1 MSVLALRVRSVP
13 CAALFGL
20 VGLVVHANALAE
32 SGVLFAIPT
41 EVQSAKPLAP
51 HSPWHIALRAA
62 DLSALAR
69 VLNVPQPGPD
79 AKVLD
84 YVLDAYP
91 EISGNSTRTWLE
103 SSFLIDYREREV
115 TELYAAFKKAAA
127 GSPWTR
133 EALVA
138 FVAAT
143 MTGAVAHPFDVASQ
157 VARDRTGDCKAYA
170 ALTAALARSAGV
182 PARVA
187 LGLVLVEVDGR
198 YASFGH
204 AWAETREANRWV
216 VADAA
221 LGRQAATARYLPFGV
236 LDDEGPGFGMSV
248 IRLTPVWIQR
258 VTIIGSP

>member
-1 MSVLALRVRSVP
+1 MP
-13 CAALFGL
+13 
-20 VGLVVHANALAE
+20 HA
-32 SGVLFAIPT
+32 
-41 EVQSAKPLAP
+41 
-51 HSPWHIALRAA
+51 PWHIALHAA
-62 DLSALAR
+62 DVSALAR
-69 VLNVPQPGPD
+69 VLNVPQPAPD
-79 AKVLD
+79 ANVLD

-91 EISGNSTRTWLE
+91 EVSGSPTRTWLE
-103 SSFLIDYREREV
+103 SSFLIDYREGDV
-115 TELYAAFKKAAA
+115 AKLYAAFKRAAA
-127 GSPWTR
+127 GKPWTR

-187 LGLVLVEVDGR
+187 IGLVLVDINGH
-198 YASFGH
+198 YGAFGH
-204 AWAETREANRWV
+204 AWAETREANHWV

-221 LGRQAATARYLPFGV
+221 LGQQGATARYLPFGV

-248 IRLTPVWIQR
+248 IRLTPVWVQG
-258 VTIIGSP
+258 VTIVGSP